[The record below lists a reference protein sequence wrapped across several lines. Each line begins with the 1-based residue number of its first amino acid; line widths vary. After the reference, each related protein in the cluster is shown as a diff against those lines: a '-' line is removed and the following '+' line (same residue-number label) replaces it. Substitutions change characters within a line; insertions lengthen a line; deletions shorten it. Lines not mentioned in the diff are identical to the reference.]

1 MRSAFILLAIAV
13 ASDGQFVIDPSKL
26 PRELLTL
33 HNLKNQTLDCTALAI
48 KPRLD
53 FGFRFQSGYVVRIP
67 LSQYEGKGHR
77 WGILTRVT
85 PENRSPVFLLNAI
98 QLPEIPKTRAEA
110 EVGGSYLLG
119 EGRFRV
125 DLLLF
130 DEQDRVCRAG
140 WDVEAKRSRSERNV
154 TIRLEPASVRA
165 LGSRLRA
172 ARDAAEERPLRLTVL
187 AHAAPVF
194 TRSTRLR
201 AWDRELLLGTLG
213 PLLEQLPA
221 QSVRLVVFNLD
232 QQKTLMEK
240 PDFDAGK
247 LGEVAQ
253 ALNRVELG
261 TVDVTVLQNRG
272 GHVNML
278 ADIINRE
285 LIKPEAL
292 DAVIL
297 LGPPSRYF
305 DKLPQSALEE
315 RGEQARRLFYIQ
327 YRPFLRRGA
336 EFPDFLQQATKAVK
350 GRTFVVHDPAEFATA
365 LNKIKGELLPPRS
378 ADARR

>member
-1 MRSAFILLAIAV
+1 MRLALILLAL
-13 ASDGQFVIDPSKL
+13 ASVCAGQVVIDPSKL
-26 PRELLTL
+26 PADFLKMD
-33 HNLKNQTLDCTALAI
+33 NLKNPTLDCTALPI

-53 FGFRFQSGYVVRIP
+53 FGFRFQSGYVVRMP
-67 LSQYEGKGHR
+67 LSQHEGKGHR

-85 PENRSPVFLLNAI
+85 PDGRQPVYLLNVI
-98 QLPEIPKTRAEA
+98 QLPEIPRTKAQA

-119 EGRFRV
+119 EGRYRV
-125 DLLLF
+125 DMLLF
-130 DEQDRVCRAG
+130 DERDRVCRAG

-154 TIRLEPASVRA
+154 TIRLDPGTVRG
-165 LGSRLRA
+165 LGSRLRTT
-172 ARDAAEERPLRLTVL
+172 RDSAEERPLRLTVL

-232 QQKTLMEK
+232 QQKTLLEK
-240 PDFDAGK
+240 PEFDVEK
-247 LGEVAQ
+247 LSEVAQ

-261 TVDVTVLQNRG
+261 TVDITVLQNRG

-285 LIKPEAL
+285 LIKPEGL

-305 DKLPQSALEE
+305 DKLPQSALED
-315 RGEQARRLFYIQ
+315 RGEQARKLFYIQ

-336 EFPDFLQQATKAVK
+336 EFPDFLQQATKTVK
-350 GRTFVVHDPAEFATA
+350 GRTFIVHDPGEFANA
-365 LNKIKGELLPPRS
+365 LNKIKGELLIARGAS
-378 ADARR
+378 ARR